1 MFVKDNTSDLFTR
14 IRNASK
20 NKYSSV
26 SCNLT
31 KLTKSFVDLLLKEGL
46 IWGYKIQKDV
56 NNSLKICILLKYIN
70 GVPVIRKIVWVSKP
84 SKLTYVNSQTLYK
97 HSPFVKGLYIFII
110 STDLGLMT
118 DSDARRLN
126 LGGKVLG
133 LII

>member
-1 MFVKDNTSDLFTR
+1 
-14 IRNASK
+14 
-20 NKYSSV
+20 
-26 SCNLT
+26 LT

-84 SKLTYVNSQTLYK
+84 SKLTYVNSQTLHK

>member
-84 SKLTYVNSQTLYK
+84 SKLTYVNSQTLHK

>member
-46 IWGYKIQKDV
+46 I
-56 NNSLKICILLKYIN
+56 
-70 GVPVIRKIVWVSKP
+70 
-84 SKLTYVNSQTLYK
+84 
-97 HSPFVKGLYIFII
+97 
-110 STDLGLMT
+110 
-118 DSDARRLN
+118 
-126 LGGKVLG
+126 
-133 LII
+133 

>member
-1 MFVKDNTSDLFTR
+1 MSVKDNTSDLFTR

-20 NKYSSV
+20 NNYSSV

-46 IWGYKIQKDV
+46 VWGYKIQKDT
-56 NNSLKICILLKYIN
+56 NNTLKICILLKYIH

-84 SKLTYVNSQTLYK
+84 SKLMYVNSKTLYR

-110 STDLGLMT
+110 STNLGLMT
-118 DSDARRLN
+118 DSDAWRLN